1 MSNGI
6 FKVPFPKNE
15 TPREYLPGSKE
26 KKELKSALAALK
38 SQDIQIPLIINGQE
52 VFTAN
57 TGKCII
63 PHEKDHVL
71 AVFHKA
77 GEKEVNDAV
86 IAALNA
92 KKEWERMPWEQRAAV
107 FLKAANLIAGP
118 YRSLLNAA
126 TMLGQSKTIHQS
138 EGDAICELAD
148 FFRFN
153 AYYMNEIYTD
163 QPNSTTLTWNRT
175 EYRALEGFVFA
186 VTPFNFTAIGGNLP
200 CSPAMMGNV
209 VLWKPSST
217 SVYSNYIIMKILKE
231 AGLPDGVINFLP
243 GSGSEIGNIVFK
255 NPNLAGVHFTGST
268 NTFNEIWATI
278 GKNIANYKTYP
289 RIVGET
295 GGKDYI
301 FAHPSADKQAVA
313 TAIIRGA
320 FEYQGQKC
328 SAASRAYIPES
339 MYAEIKENLIKTTAK
354 IKMGD
359 PADFTNFMSA
369 VIDEKS
375 FNNIISYIEYAKNSE
390 DAEIIAGGNYDDS
403 KGYFIQPTI
412 IQAFDPMFRTMMEE
426 IFGPVITLY
435 VYEDEKLNETLEL
448 CDKNTEYGL
457 TGAIFAQ
464 DRTAIIKM
472 FEALYHSAGNFSIN
486 DKPTG
491 SVVGQQPF
499 GGARHSGTNDKAG
512 SKLNLYRWISQMTI
526 KENFMPDSDYSYPL
540 MEEE

>member
-38 SQDIQIPLIINGQE
+38 SQDIQIPLIINGRE
-52 VFTAN
+52 VFTQN

-63 PHEKDHVL
+63 PHEKNHVL
-71 AVFHKA
+71 AVYHKA
-77 GEKEVNDAV
+77 AEKEVNDAV
-86 IAALNA
+86 TAALNA
-92 KKEWERMPWEQRAAV
+92 KKEWERMNWEHRAAV

-118 YRSLLNAA
+118 YRSVLNAA

-138 EGDAICELAD
+138 EHDAICELAD

-186 VTPFNFTAIGGNLP
+186 ITPFNFTAIGGNLP
-200 CSPAMMGNV
+200 TSPAMMGNV

-217 SVYSNYIIMKILKE
+217 SILSNYIIMQILKE

-243 GSGSEIGNIVFK
+243 GSGSEIGNILFK
-255 NPNLAGVHFTGST
+255 NPNFAGVHFTGST
-268 NTFNEIWATI
+268 KTFNEIWATI
-278 GKNIANYKTYP
+278 GENIANYKTYP

-339 MYAEIKENLIKTTAK
+339 MYAEIKDNLIETTAK
-354 IKMGD
+354 IKIGD
-359 PADFTNFMSA
+359 PFDFTNFMSA

-375 FNNIISYIEYAKNSE
+375 FNNIVSYIEYAKNSE
-390 DAEIIAGGNYDDS
+390 DAEIIAGGGYDDS
-403 KGYFIQPTI
+403 KGFFIQPTI
-412 IQAFDPMFRTMMEE
+412 IQAFDPMFRTMTEE
-426 IFGPVITLY
+426 IFGPVITLF
-435 VYEDEKLNETLEL
+435 VYEDEKLDETLEL

-499 GGARHSGTNDKAG
+499 GGARRSGTNDKAG

>member
-6 FKVPFPKNE
+6 FKVPMPQNE
-15 TPREYLPGSKE
+15 AAHAYLPGSKE
-26 KKELKSALAALK
+26 KKELKDMLSMLK
-38 SQDIQIPLIINGQE
+38 NQHIQIPLIINGKE
-52 VFTAN
+52 IFTGN
-57 TGKCII
+57 TGECII

-71 AVFHKA
+71 ASFHKA
-77 GEKEVNDAV
+77 GEKEIKDA
-86 IAALNA
+86 IEAALGA
-92 KKEWERMPWEQRAAV
+92 KKEWENMNWEHRSAI
-107 FLKAANLIAGP
+107 FLKAANLITGP

-138 EGDAICELAD
+138 ENDAICQLAD

-153 AYYMNEIYTD
+153 AYYMHEIYKD
-163 QPNSTTLTWNRT
+163 QPNSTTTNWNRT
-175 EYRALEGFVFA
+175 EYRALEGFIFA
-186 VTPFNFTAIGGNLP
+186 VTPFNFTSIASNLP
-200 CSPAMMGNV
+200 CTPAMAGNV
-209 VLWKPSST
+209 VIWKPSSN
-217 SVYSNYIIMKILKE
+217 SVYSNYIVIKILKE
-231 AGLPDGVINFLP
+231 AGLPDGVINFIP
-243 GSGSEIGNIVFK
+243 GSGSEIGNIVLK
-255 NPNLAGVHFTGST
+255 DPNLSGIHFTGST
-268 NTFNEIWATI
+268 KTFNEIWSKI
-278 GKNIANYKTYP
+278 GENIANYKTYP

-301 FAHPSADKQAVA
+301 FVHPSAEAQAVA

-328 SAASRAYIPES
+328 SAASRAYIPRS
-339 MYAEIKENLIKTTAK
+339 MYDEIKDRLIKITAE

-369 VIDEKS
+369 VIDETS
-375 FNNIISYIEYAKNSE
+375 FKNIVSYIEYAKSSGE
-390 DAEIIAGGNYDDS
+390 AEIIAGGGYDDS
-403 KGYFIQPTI
+403 KGYFIQPTV
-412 IQAFDPMFRTMMEE
+412 IQSYDPMFKTMREE
-426 IFGPVITLY
+426 IFGPVITLF
-435 VYEDEKLNETLEL
+435 VYEDEKLDETLEL
-448 CDKNTEYGL
+448 CDKNTAYGL
-457 TGAIFAQ
+457 TGAIFAK
-464 DRTAIIKM
+464 DRTAVIHM

-526 KENFMPDSDYSYPL
+526 KENFMPDIEYTYPF